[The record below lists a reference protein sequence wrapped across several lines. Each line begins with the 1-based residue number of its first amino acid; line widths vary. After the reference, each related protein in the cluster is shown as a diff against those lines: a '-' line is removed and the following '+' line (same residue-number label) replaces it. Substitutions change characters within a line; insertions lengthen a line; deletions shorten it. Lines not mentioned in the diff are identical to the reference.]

1 MLSLSNAMR
10 QFNSRESNYCRP
22 KGLESQHR
30 CAPLFDSPMVLL
42 NHVVEISTRTHFHL
56 PPAGI
61 FLTKRLQTSKGR
73 FIAIDVD
80 FLRPWDSS
88 IGDGCSEKCLR
99 GLLIAIIAEQ
109 RPNGFSVLVHG
120 PK

>member
-1 MLSLSNAMR
+1 MR
-10 QFNSRESNYCRP
+10 QFDSRESNCCRS

-30 CAPLFDSPMVLL
+30 SASLFNGPMVLL
-42 NHVVEISTRTHFHL
+42 NHVVEISPRTHFHL

-61 FLTKRLQTSKGR
+61 FLAKRLQTSKGR

-99 GLLIAIIAEQ
+99 GLFIAIIAEQ
-109 RPNGFSVLVHG
+109 RPNGFSGLVHG
-120 PK
+120 SKQVMP